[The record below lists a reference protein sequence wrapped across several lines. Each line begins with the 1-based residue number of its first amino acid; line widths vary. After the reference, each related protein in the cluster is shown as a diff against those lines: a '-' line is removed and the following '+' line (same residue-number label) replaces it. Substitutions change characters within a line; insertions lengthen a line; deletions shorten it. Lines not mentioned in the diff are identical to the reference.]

1 VYYLSVTD
9 TQGKCPDLAS
19 FSQLVQELIT
29 GSVRRHTFTPWEL
42 ELLLDLQRSRLRK
55 SSKPDALRRYLRAL
69 QQHFVDNSSLLRLS
83 TFLERENE
91 KRAASNNASAP
102 VNPVNVPCAG

>member
-1 VYYLSVTD
+1 VID
-9 TQGKCPDLAS
+9 TRVERLDLAS

-29 GSVRRHTFTPWEL
+29 GSVRRHTFTPSEL

-55 SSKPDALRRYLRAL
+55 SSRPDALRRYLRAVH
-69 QQHFVDNSSLLRLS
+69 QHFAEQSSLLRLA

-91 KRAASNNASAP
+91 KRSVPKVP
-102 VNPVNVPCAG
+102 VSVDCVNVPCAGSGG

>member
-1 VYYLSVTD
+1 MTD
-9 TQGKCPDLAS
+9 IRVERLDLAS

-29 GSVRRHTFTPWEL
+29 GSVRRHIFTPVEL
-42 ELLLDLQRSRLRK
+42 ELLFDLQRSRLRK
-55 SSKPDALRRYLRAL
+55 SSRPDALRRYLRAM
-69 QQHFVDNSSLLRLS
+69 QQHFAEQSSLLRLA

-91 KRAASNNASAP
+91 KRAVPNVSVP

>member
-1 VYYLSVTD
+1 MTD
-9 TQGKCPDLAS
+9 ARVERLDLAS

-29 GSVRRHTFTPWEL
+29 GSVRRHTFTPFEL

-55 SSKPDALRRYLRAL
+55 SSRPEALRRYLRAVH
-69 QQHFVDNSSLLRLS
+69 QQFAEQSSLLRLA

-91 KRAASNNASAP
+91 KRAVSNIP
-102 VNPVNVPCAG
+102 VPVDGINLPCVG